1 MNAFD
6 IETTRRLSLGLLA
19 ASGALLFTALNLVG
33 AGVSSDNIEFASR
46 VSSSTW
52 PLASSA
58 LASLIALICT
68 EVAGHEN
75 TPDKGH
81 PHSRPNYLQTA
92 FALLVVSGLGQLLYG
107 TWTLLSAAS
116 VSGVTKP

>member
-1 MNAFD
+1 MNAFNV
-6 IETTRRLSLGLLA
+6 ETTRQLSLGLLA

-33 AGVSSDNIEFASR
+33 AGISGGDTVFASK

-58 LASLIALICT
+58 LASLIALICA
-68 EVAGHEN
+68 EIAGHEN
-75 TPDKGH
+75 TPEKGH

-107 TWTLLSAAS
+107 AWMLLSAAS
-116 VSGVTKP
+116 VSGPTTP